1 MTHLDQKAFCGY
13 GKSVQ
18 PIQEA
23 LSAVNQSS
31 VLEWA
36 AQFPRL
42 SVVELAKQLSGRIAP
57 ISLQQ
62 EMVKEARERGCFP
75 ELARALLVRLLIRD
89 FPRGYGSVTPE
100 DAQSALASGFSVW
113 MLIFDPDQRV
123 AAEAVWG
130 LVVAELEAHPDWVPE
145 HGDEPRLMKLFA
157 GRDLSR
163 SKRATLVA
171 RARERIDNALRG
183 QRTNK
188 GWLEALASLPPGH
201 GFIHA
206 AGWVDAEVRNGGFL
220 QYFKN
225 SGAVEVPLAIAALT
239 AMGRTEVATLL
250 QESLATAR
258 EHHRHLLAPGLFN
271 DPVLPVIENPRALA
285 QLDKAYFALPHDLF
299 ESFAS
304 LIEAAPNLFEPPFR
318 QLRHGEDGRKWRVRT
333 SGAAIEIEIE
343 LEDGTLITR
352 TRQCTTAS
360 RAEQE
365 VQTLINEQL
374 ADGFVDVA

>member
-1 MTHLDQKAFCGY
+1 VL
-13 GKSVQ
+13 

-62 EMVKEARERGCFP
+62 EMVKEARERGTFP
-75 ELARALLVRLLIRD
+75 QLARALLVRLLIRD
-89 FPRGYGSVTPE
+89 FPRGYGSVNPE

-113 MLIFDPDQRV
+113 MLIFDPDQRA
-123 AAEAVWG
+123 AAEAVWSS
-130 LVVAELEAHPDWVPE
+130 VVAELEAHPDWVPE
-145 HGDEPRLMKLFA
+145 HGDEPRLLKLFS
-157 GRDLSR
+157 GRDLTR
-163 SKRATLVA
+163 SKRAALVA
-171 RARERIDNALRG
+171 RARERIETALHG
-183 QRTNK
+183 QRSNK
-188 GWLEALASLPPGH
+188 AWLEALASLPPGH

-206 AGWVDAEVRNGGFL
+206 AGWVDSEVRNGGFL
-220 QYFKN
+220 QYLKN
-225 SGAVEVPLAIAALT
+225 TAGVELPLAITALT
-239 AMGRTEVATLL
+239 AMGRTEIASLL
-250 QESLATAR
+250 QEALATTR
-258 EHHRHLLAPGLFN
+258 EHHRHLLAPGLTTE
-271 DPVLPVIENPRALA
+271 PVLPVIESPRSLA

-304 LIEAAPNLFEPPFR
+304 LIEAAPHFFEPPFR
-318 QLRHGEDGRKWRVRT
+318 QLQHREDGRKWRVRT

-343 LEDGTLITR
+343 LDDGTSITR
-352 TRQCTTAS
+352 TRQCATAS